1 MICNPLSK
9 ISGSPFQY
17 KGITPTLPASICL
30 NIDEKIPNAINK
42 NPTILIEFE
51 NLETGFVLFFKEKL
65 NNNRIT
71 PKIINT
77 IIIHLI

>member
-1 MICNPLSK
+1 MICKPLSK
-9 ISGSPFQY
+9 ISGSTFPY
-17 KGITPTLPASICL
+17 KDFTPTLPASICL

-42 NPTILIEFE
+42 KPTIFKEFE
-51 NLETGFVLFFKEKL
+51 NLEKGFGLFFKEKL